1 MNIYKTAVDKAR
13 EALAQA
19 EVLIDDAIEGLDEF
33 VEQHEPLEPVYTAEP
48 VLPPAEPTADVLEP
62 SPAEPAVHEQADE
75 VPPAVPAIPTEA
87 PAFAPPSSDTPPSA

>member
-33 VEQHEPLEPVYTAEP
+33 VEQHEPLEPALNAEP

-62 SPAEPAVHEQADE
+62 SPAEPAVHEQAD
-75 VPPAVPAIPTEA
+75 PSADTAGDLA
-87 PAFAPPSSDTPPSA
+87 PATESLPASAEKSPSA